1 MHNKNDT
8 HIKVCNV
15 CLLLVP
21 SNVPQNV
28 VAVPLNAT
36 HAMIVW
42 EPPPPDHQ
50 NGLIGLYRIAI
61 TVVDTDEQLQDVS
74 AGTTTVLGPLH
85 PFYTYK
91 FSIAAETV
99 QVGPFTSPITLKM
112 PEAGNV
118 SFIRFEFPFLFFPHS
133 SNWNCKK
140 YDSRYC
146 ICQLCKSVLASSEC
160 PVLEWPSHK
169 LRCYL

>member
-21 SNVPQNV
+21 SDIPQNV

-42 EPPPPDHQ
+42 EPPPVDHQ
-50 NGLIGLYRIAI
+50 NGPIGLYRITI

-74 AGTTTVLGPLH
+74 AGTTTVLGIHSTHTSSQLPLKLSKWGHSHLPLH
-85 PFYTYK
+85 
-91 FSIAAETV
+91 
-99 QVGPFTSPITLKM
+99 
-112 PEAGNV
+112 
-118 SFIRFEFPFLFFPHS
+118 
-133 SNWNCKK
+133 
-140 YDSRYC
+140 
-146 ICQLCKSVLASSEC
+146 
-160 PVLEWPSHK
+160 
-169 LRCYL
+169 